1 MKRIFSFLA
10 TAIILAACGNS
21 EQRTD
26 ESKKTS
32 DTTSTPADTTVSTAG
47 NASSDEIVASYLKL
61 KNALVTDDSREA
73 ARAAKNL
80 NNLIQD
86 LGSSSLTAEQKTVYD
101 KVKAEADEHS
111 RHISD
116 NGDNIKHQ
124 RSHFE
129 MLTFDVLDLVRVIKP
144 RQALYLDHCPM
155 YNDKKGAVWLSET
168 KEIKNPYYGKEMLTC
183 GTVQEEIN
191 P

>member
-10 TAIILAACGNS
+10 AVIILAACGNN
-21 EQRTD
+21 EQKTD
-26 ESKKTS
+26 ETKKTS
-32 DTTSTPADTTVSTAG
+32 DTTAVAGDTTISTAG
-47 NASSDEIVASYLKL
+47 TANSDEIVASYLEL
-61 KNALVTDDSREA
+61 KNALAADDSREA
-73 ARAAKNL
+73 ARAAKKL
-80 NNLIQD
+80 NNLIGD
-86 LGSSSLTAEQKTVYD
+86 FGSASLTAEQKTVYE
-101 KVKAEADEHS
+101 KVKAEAEEHS
-111 RHISD
+111 SHISD

-129 MLTFDVLDLVRVIKP
+129 MLTFDVLDLVRVVKP
-144 RQALYLDHCPM
+144 GQALYLDHCPM

-183 GTVQEEIN
+183 GTIREEIK